1 MQNLRHP
8 KKFDKGIVRFEKKL
22 RSSRREAYLH
32 TLKLGTVVRFSRNG
46 SVNIMPDYRDTVLLS
61 KSGILTNLSLD
72 RFLTLIVRGIPS
84 VNYTCHIL
92 TAFPVLNQQFIQI
105 QINNFLFA
113 AKFTSKVN
121 KAINDFTNPSTSYHV
136 IYMRFA
142 NNRIVNMF
150 SPFIFV
156 FFF

>member
-46 SVNIMPDYRDTVLLS
+46 SVYVVSNDNNAILLG
-61 KSGILTNLSLD
+61 KSSVLTNLPLN
-72 RFLTLIVRGIPS
+72 RLLTLIIRGIPS